1 MTFPESSTAASK
13 GSVLSKPL
21 LVGIVV
27 LLAAG
32 IGLTAFLRSRAEQ
45 QRIAEEE
52 AARPLPVQVNVAA
65 LGRVE
70 PAGGVIEVA
79 SPEQGG
85 VISELLV
92 SAGDAVTGGQILAYL
107 NLYEVRLAERDLAES
122 QLVEAQQQLVAQQQ
136 LGSAQ
141 IAEANTRVDQVNLP
155 QAEAIEAQN
164 AQIRDLQ
171 AQLNL
176 ESIDL
181 NRFER
186 LAAQGAISQQQLDSQ
201 RAQVAQTQQKIA
213 AAKATLTQL
222 DTARN
227 ANLDNAVAQVSAAEA
242 DLLLSQANVGVRSAE
257 HNLALAEA
265 RLAQTIIRA
274 PISGQVIE
282 LFVELGESVENRSI
296 LSVGNTQEMQ
306 VVAEVFETDVG
317 LVEPGQSATIRSR
330 NGAFDEV
337 LTGTVDEV
345 ALQIF
350 KNDVLDDD
358 PAANADAR
366 VVEVDI
372 VVDQAEVIDA
382 LTNLQVDVVID
393 IEESVAAPD
402 SQSDLVR
409 DSRFVEV

>member
-1 MTFPESSTAASK
+1 M
-13 GSVLSKPL
+13 VSKPP

-265 RLAQTIIRA
+265 RLTQSIIRA
-274 PISGQVIE
+274 P
-282 LFVELGESVENRSI
+282 SI
-296 LSVGNTQEMQ
+296 LSVGITHDMQ
-306 VVAEVFETDVG
+306 VGAELFETDVG

-366 VVEVDI
+366 GVEVDI

-409 DSRFVEV
+409 ESRIVED